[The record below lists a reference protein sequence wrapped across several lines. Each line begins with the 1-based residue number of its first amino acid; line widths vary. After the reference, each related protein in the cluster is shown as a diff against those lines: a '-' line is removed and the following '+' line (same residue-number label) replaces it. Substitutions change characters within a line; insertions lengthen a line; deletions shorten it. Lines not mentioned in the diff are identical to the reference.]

1 MRNRWLTL
9 SIVLLCGIAVA
20 QTTWPGTFNNPPAQN
35 TQQIITIG
43 GYLVSTPTLSLGNG
57 LTPTVI
63 TNQDTVNVSMP
74 QNTSFSGPSVQ
85 VTNPATLNESAV
97 VVPAPNAT
105 ANVGSEQ
112 RVQGQASRNFDF
124 TSAPDGGG
132 GPLVGSM
139 ADNTISLGE
148 VARKAR
154 NGKQI
159 AMHSITNAD
168 VNALNGTNPDEEQ
181 TPTDGTSMAT
191 PQQPNTNG
199 NAVSGASQGNSGAT
213 QPPSVKTKPNAE
225 HGAGTSPRGNPTPVP
240 PAQND
245 QDKPKLP
252 KSSTS
257 LPLVGTV
264 GALSTLT
271 GVAFFKTR

>member
-1 MRNRWLTL
+1 
-9 SIVLLCGIAVA
+9 
-20 QTTWPGTFNNPPAQN
+20 
-35 TQQIITIG
+35 
-43 GYLVSTPTLSLGNG
+43 
-57 LTPTVI
+57 VI

-74 QNTSFSGPSVQ
+74 QNTSLSGPSVQ

-97 VVPAPNAT
+97 VVPPANAT

-168 VNALNGTNPDEEQ
+168 VNALNGTTPDEEQ
-181 TPTDGTSMAT
+181 TPTDGTSTAT
-191 PQQPNTNG
+191 PQ
-199 NAVSGASQGNSGAT
+199 AVPGASQGNKGTAT

-225 HGAGTSPRGNPTPVP
+225 HGAGTTPPGNPTPVP
-240 PAQND
+240 PAQTD

-257 LPLVGTV
+257 LPLMGTV

-271 GVAFFKTR
+271 GVAFFKSR